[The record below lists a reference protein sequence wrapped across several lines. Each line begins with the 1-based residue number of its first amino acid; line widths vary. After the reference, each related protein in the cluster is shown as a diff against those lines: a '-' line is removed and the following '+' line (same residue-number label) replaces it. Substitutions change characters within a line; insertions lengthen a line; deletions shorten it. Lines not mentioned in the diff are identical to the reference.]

1 MDQVDVKAPRSPD
14 DPRPLMLDMK
24 FTVRAW
30 EEYVNRLA
38 AEAGIPGSYRPI
50 VTFLAHHPGANQR
63 MIAEH
68 NRVTSAAVSQT
79 VRDMINEGYIYRE
92 SDSDDLR
99 ASRLFL
105 AEKGLVVDGKLRSKV
120 GDAERAIS
128 SALSPE
134 QLAEFTNTLHLI
146 YGVIKERSV

>member
-1 MDQVDVKAPRSPD
+1 MDQVDVKAPRSPN
-14 DPRPLMLDMK
+14 DPRPLMFDMK
-24 FTVRAW
+24 FTARAW
-30 EEYVNRLA
+30 EDYVNRLA

-50 VTFLAHHPGANQR
+50 VAFLARHPGANQR

-99 ASRLFL
+99 ASKLFL
-105 AEKGLVVDGKLRSKV
+105 AEKGLIVDGKLRSKV
-120 GDAERAIS
+120 DDAERAIS

-146 YGVIKERSV
+146 YNVIKERSV